1 MFVTLKLICYLNVM
15 NLIVI
20 CHLDVNVMTNELIVV
35 EFMCIF
41 LLKDKAI
48 DKNAWVVDM
57 KVENLKQQRCLVLL
71 ALHHPPFPIV
81 LHFDL
86 TYARENFKY
95 EPNYVF
101 SRLKNY

>member
-1 MFVTLKLICYLNVM
+1 M

-20 CHLDVNVMTNELIVV
+20 CHFDVNVMTNELIVV
-35 EFMCIF
+35 EFMRIF

-57 KVENLKQQRCLVLL
+57 KVETTKMLGIVGTSSS
-71 ALHHPPFPIV
+71 PFPIV
-81 LHFDL
+81 LRFDL
-86 TYARENFKY
+86 TYARENFEY

>member
-1 MFVTLKLICYLNVM
+1 M

-20 CHLDVNVMTNELIVV
+20 CHFDVNVMTNELIVV
-35 EFMCIF
+35 EFMSIF

-57 KVENLKQQRCLVLL
+57 KVETTKMLGIVGTSSS
-71 ALHHPPFPIV
+71 PFPIV

-86 TYARENFKY
+86 TYARENFEY

>member
-1 MFVTLKLICYLNVM
+1 M

-20 CHLDVNVMTNELIVV
+20 CYFDVNVMTNELIVV

-57 KVENLKQQRCLVLL
+57 KVETTKMLGIVGTSSS
-71 ALHHPPFPIV
+71 PFPIV
-81 LHFDL
+81 LNFDL
-86 TYARENFKY
+86 TYARENFEYKH
-95 EPNYVF
+95 NYVF
-101 SRLKNY
+101 SRLKNYWLFI

>member
-1 MFVTLKLICYLNVM
+1 M

-20 CHLDVNVMTNELIVV
+20 CHFDVNVMTNELIVV

-41 LLKDKAI
+41 LLKDKVI

-57 KVENLKQQRCLVLL
+57 KIETTKMLGIVGTLS
-71 ALHHPPFPIV
+71 PPFPIV

-95 EPNYVF
+95 ESNYVF
-101 SRLKNY
+101 SRLKNC